1 MKTKRLMNSLLQR
14 TIKELMRFTHPEPL
28 RSLSSIIY
36 LNLERGVEEIFYS
49 SPFLSPLAT
58 KKGG

>member
-1 MKTKRLMNSLLQR
+1 MNSLLQR